1 MKFPLGF
8 LTISLATLFLSGC
21 GQNKLSEAQK
31 GGQETLLAELQEIS
45 DSNRTQSSS
54 APGGNQWP
62 EAKVPTEIP
71 TLEEIAVLTDA
82 PSVPPP
88 IIRAEPAKVVVNL
101 EVTEVV
107 KEIAEGVKYTFWTF
121 GGSVPGK
128 FIRVRQGDYVE
139 FHLANHPDSKMP
151 HNIDLHAVTGPGGG
165 AASSF
170 TAPGHESVFSFT
182 AMNPGL
188 YVYHCAT
195 APVGMHIANGMY
207 GLILVEPEGGLPPV
221 DKEYYVMQG
230 DFYTKGKYG
239 QAGLQP
245 FSMEKAIAENPDYVL
260 FNGSVGALA
269 GDNAITAD
277 LGETVRLFVGNGGPN
292 LVSSFH
298 VIGEIFDTLYSEGG
312 STANHNVQTTLVPAG
327 GAAIA
332 EFKTETAGTFILVD
346 HSIFRAFNK
355 GALGMLKVGGE
366 ENKLVY
372 SGKIDDRIYLP
383 EGGTIQT
390 IPQESSLAPAAANKA
405 ERIVAGKIVYTRVCM
420 ACHQASGEGIP
431 MAFPPLAKSDYLNAD
446 ATRAIGTVI
455 HGMVGKVTVNGNEFN
470 SIMPQLGLSDEQIA
484 NALTYVYNSWENN
497 GTEVTP
503 AMVDAARKKGPPPTA
518 APANAAPAPA
528 PAPAVPAPAVPAPA
542 VPAPK

>member
-1 MKFPLGF
+1 MGQIHDDLVASITEKAAGTPVA
-8 LTISLATLFLSGC
+8 SAAT
-21 GQNKLSEAQK
+21 E
-31 GGQETLLAELQEIS
+31 
-45 DSNRTQSSS
+45 
-54 APGGNQWP
+54 WP
-62 EAKVPTEIP
+62 ALKVPTEIP
-71 TLEEIAVLTDA
+71 SVEEVAVLTDA
-82 PSVPPP
+82 PNVPPP
-88 IIRAEPAKVVVNL
+88 ITRTTPAKVIVNL

-107 KEIAEGVKYTFWTF
+107 KEIAEGVDYTFWTF

-128 FIRVRQGDYVE
+128 FIRVRQNDYVE
-139 FHLANHPDSKMP
+139 FHLANHPSSKMP

-245 FSMEKAIAENPDYVL
+245 FSMEKALAENPDYVV

-269 GDNAITAD
+269 GDNAITAE

-298 VIGEIFDTLYSEGG
+298 LIGEIFDKVYTESG
-312 STANHNVQTTLVPAG
+312 STPNHNVQTTLVPAG
-327 GAAIA
+327 GSTIT
-332 EFKTETAGTFILVD
+332 EFKTETSGTFILVD

-366 ENKLVY
+366 ENKTVY

-383 EGGTIQT
+383 EGGAIQT
-390 IPQESSLAPAAANKA
+390 IPQEATAAPSATNKA
-405 ERIVAGKIVYTRVCM
+405 ERITAGKIVYNQACV
-420 ACHQASGEGIP
+420 ACHQITGEGIP
-431 MAFPPLAKSDYLNAD
+431 MAFPPLAKSDFLNAD
-446 ATRAIGTVI
+446 TPRAIGTVV

-470 SIMPQLGLSDEQIA
+470 SIMPQLGLTDEQIA
-484 NALTYVYNSWENN
+484 NALTYVYNSWDNN

-503 AMVDAARKKGPPPTA
+503 AMVDAVRKKETPENA
-518 APANAAPAPA
+518 APANGQAPE
-528 PAPAVPAPAVPAPA
+528 
-542 VPAPK
+542 